1 MLFTI
6 FSVIFH
12 EFDKVSSSPPQN
24 YENKFLFARRARV
37 QKSPVRL
44 RIRPSISQNNTLL
57 GNAAVSPSLSAAV
70 WAAEDSAS
78 ANGWQF
84 KVFGTSSA
92 ANVNTLADGADIHG
106 KVTLNACTV
115 KEDGTIFPF

>member
-1 MLFTI
+1 MKINF
-6 FSVIFH
+6 F
-12 EFDKVSSSPPQN
+12 
-24 YENKFLFARRARV
+24 FARRAGA
-37 QKSPVRL
+37 QKSPIRL

-57 GNAAVSPSLSAAV
+57 GNAAV

-84 KVFGTSSA
+84 KAFGTSSA

>member
-1 MLFTI
+1 MKRNF
-6 FSVIFH
+6 F
-12 EFDKVSSSPPQN
+12 
-24 YENKFLFARRARV
+24 FARCARA

-84 KVFGTSSA
+84 KAFGTSSA
-92 ANVNTLADGADIHG
+92 ANVNTLADGADIHS

>member
-1 MLFTI
+1 MYQSCLTR
-6 FSVIFH
+6 SARK
-12 EFDKVSSSPPQN
+12 EF
-24 YENKFLFARRARV
+24 
-37 QKSPVRL
+37 
-44 RIRPSISQNNTLL
+44 RIASTATPTSAKIASISQNNTLL

-78 ANGWQF
+78 VNGWQF
-84 KVFGTSSA
+84 KAFGTSSA
-92 ANVNTLADGADIHG
+92 VNVNTLADGADIHS

>member
-1 MLFTI
+1 MKRNF
-6 FSVIFH
+6 F
-12 EFDKVSSSPPQN
+12 
-24 YENKFLFARRARV
+24 FARRARA
-37 QKSPVRL
+37 QKSPIRL

-70 WAAEDSAS
+70 WAAEDSA
-78 ANGWQF
+78 NGWQF
-84 KVFGTSSA
+84 KAFGTSSA

>member
-1 MLFTI
+1 MKRNF
-6 FSVIFH
+6 F
-12 EFDKVSSSPPQN
+12 
-24 YENKFLFARRARV
+24 FARCARA

-78 ANGWQF
+78 EKGWQF
-84 KVFGTSSA
+84 KAFGTSSA

-106 KVTLNACTV
+106 KVALNACTV